1 MGGGLNG
8 VSFTRA
14 CVVKAEEEDNEELV
28 DGDLM
33 MCDMR
38 ELEICEARKESM
50 KSEVVNH

>member
-1 MGGGLNG
+1 MNG

-33 MCDMR
+33 ICDVR
-38 ELEICEARKESM
+38 EVEICEVGKESV